1 MRWLAAAVWVMS
13 AGAGPSFEVLENI
26 EYRAVTIEPGQR
38 KSFRVP
44 TLEKVTASS
53 GACVEE
59 GMEFETG
66 ETFWL
71 RATCGGVRTA
81 LVWRADGK
89 RIHVLACA
97 EDEKRAPAVV
107 RLRLKLQGELKGSRQ
122 QTACVRNG
130 RVELWGWAS
139 SAEDKM
145 RLDALAAKYGDE
157 QVKNFIELLEA
168 AEE

>member
-1 MRWLAAAVWVMS
+1 MRWLATAVWLVS
-13 AGAGPSFEVLENI
+13 AGAGVELLQNI

-53 GACVEE
+53 GTCVEE
-59 GMEFETG
+59 GMEFETS

-97 EDEKRAPAVV
+97 EDEKRSSGLL
-107 RLRLKLQGELKGSRQ
+107 RLRQKLQGELNGSKQ
-122 QTACVRNG
+122 HTACVRNG

-139 SAEDKM
+139 TAEEKL
-145 RLDALAAKYGDE
+145 RLDALAAKYGDA
-157 QVKNFIELLEA
+157 QVKNFVELLEA